1 MSQRAMSLL
10 IFDSLPWFSLMMLLQ
25 GCSKHTLNTLEKNS
39 RVRPKKKKKE
49 QKPKKQKDA

>member
-1 MSQRAMSLL
+1 MSQWAMSLL

-39 RVRPKKKKKE
+39 PVRPKKKKE

>member
-39 RVRPKKKKKE
+39 RFRPKKKKKE